1 MENMISKRIKLYRL
15 ARGMSLDDLAAAMG
29 GIVSK
34 MALSKYE
41 RGLMLPTNRVTEAI
55 AKVLNVKMIDLLS
68 APDFKVEFMGYRKGS
83 KLRKS
88 DSESIEGEV
97 LVKLEERMKIQ
108 HLLYSDKKPNLP
120 ETRFKI
126 RSYDEVEQIAVE
138 LRLKWE
144 LGMAPIKNL
153 TEVLE
158 QNFIHVIFL
167 ESEKAFDG
175 ISTRIYSSDGELKA
189 VAVVSRKN
197 IAGGRQRLNLAH
209 ELGHILLE
217 VDDELDV
224 EKAAFRFGA
233 ALLAPE
239 QEMYKLAGTKRNRF
253 LLEELLLMKRFFGI
267 SIQAL
272 VTRLV
277 DLEILSEYSAA
288 FWYKLINIKR
298 WKKEEPE
305 KLPEED
311 STWLETNAMRAYSEG
326 LISSEEAS
334 FMLGREIGE
343 KNNSLIKRREFLK
356 LAKEERE
363 KILRAQAEKL
373 AGHYENE
380 DDWKDL
386 GGELAE

>member
-1 MENMISKRIKLYRL
+1 MENIISKRIRQYRL
-15 ARGMSLDDLAAAMG
+15 ARGMSLDDLAASMG

-83 KLRKS
+83 RLRNS
-88 DSESIEGEV
+88 DKESIQGEV
-97 LVKLEERMKIQ
+97 LVKLEERMKIH

-120 ETRFKI
+120 ERRKI
-126 RSYDEVEQIAVE
+126 NSYDEVEQIAAD
-138 LRLKWE
+138 LRVLWE

-167 ESEKAFDG
+167 ECEKAFDG

-209 ELGHILLE
+209 ELGHILMD
-217 VDDELDV
+217 VDNELDK

-233 ALLAPE
+233 ALLAPAR
-239 QEMYKLAGTKRNRF
+239 EMYKLAGRKRNRF

-272 VTRLV
+272 ITRLV
-277 DLEILSEYSAA
+277 DLEILSENSAS
-288 FWYKLINIKR
+288 FWYKLINIKG

-343 KNNSLIKRREFLK
+343 KINSMIKRREFLK

-363 KILRAQAEKL
+363 RILKEQSEKWL
-373 AGHYENE
+373 DYYEKE
-380 DDWKDL
+380 DEWKES
-386 GGELAE
+386 GGALAEY